1 MRLYELVDKHEELDE
16 DWRDWV
22 ALGSAAAGLGVT
34 GNAIY
39 DKMSQNDAKKMQTPP
54 AITRSVEKPQSTDD
68 QDVAPG
74 YRLFT
79 LPSGKI
85 IQIPEKLTDQQAMK
99 IIQQK
104 HPELLGSVKKQPK
117 QASIGV
123 HVDQKLIDHATN
135 LMAEP
140 SAKMLTNIASK
151 HGIVGQELA
160 QFLAQ
165 CAHESN
171 NFNYL
176 KELGDKNYFKQYDIK
191 FNPKKAKELGNTRPG
206 DGARYKGRGYLQL
219 TGRENYRKAGE
230 ALGLPLEKHPE
241 LVEKPE
247 IAAQT
252 AIWFWKHRVQPNVD
266 NFNNTTMST
275 KPINSGLKGLE
286 DRKAKFSG
294 LKHVISLAPTP
305 ISSQKKG

>member
-1 MRLYELVDKHEELDE
+1 MRLYELFVKHEELDE

-123 HVDQKLIDHATN
+123 HVDQKLIDHANN
-135 LMAEP
+135 LLGTSYAQLLMKTAI
-140 SAKMLTNIASK
+140 KNGL
-151 HGIVGQELA
+151 HGQELA
-160 QFLAQ
+160 QFIAQ
-165 CAHESN
+165 CAHETG

-176 KELGDKNYFKQYDIK
+176 KEIGDKDYFKHYDIK

-206 DGARYKGRGYLQL
+206 DGARYKGRGFLHL
-219 TGRENYRKAGE
+219 TGKENYRKAGE
-230 ALGLPLEKHPE
+230 ALGLPLENHPE
-241 LVEKPE
+241 LAEKPE
-247 IAAQT
+247 IAAKT
-252 AIWFWKHRVQPNVD
+252 AVWFWQHRVQPRVD
-266 NFNNTTMST
+266 NFNNTTKAT
-275 KPINSGLKGLE
+275 KPINAGLKGLE
-286 DRKAKFSG
+286 DRHAKYTG
-294 LKHVISLAPTP
+294 LKHILT
-305 ISSQKKG
+305 KKA